1 VKFQLL
7 PSTIDDNGL
16 ASARQHLAC
25 FVVDDRVAFDAGSLA
40 MSCSAKQRTDV
51 RDVVLTHAHLD
62 HIVGLPLFI
71 DDLYSTLTEPIIV
84 HATEEVIKVL
94 ERDIFNWSV
103 YPRFSELSN
112 AFGQVMTYRPFT
124 LDVEFPIRH
133 LRVKA
138 AAVNHLVPSS
148 GFVITDNKTR
158 VAMSGDTSAMEVFWN
173 VVNDEPA
180 LSVLLIECAL
190 PNELQNLAEL
200 SHHLTP
206 NTFAAELK
214 KFKRS
219 DCPVFVI
226 NIKPT
231 YRDDVIAQINELGLE
246 RVSIMEIGRVYD
258 W

>member
-16 ASARQHLAC
+16 ASSRQHLAC

-40 MSCSAKQRTDV
+40 MSCSAKQRTNI

-62 HIVGLPLFI
+62 HIAGLPLFI
-71 DDLYSTLTEPIIV
+71 DDLYSTLTEPINV
-84 HATEEVIKVL
+84 HATEEVINVL

-112 AFGQVMTYRPFT
+112 SWGQVMSYRPFA
-124 LDVEFPIRH
+124 LGVEFPVRH
-133 LRVKA
+133 LQVKA
-138 AAVNHLVPSS
+138 AAVNHQVPSA
-148 GFVITDNKTR
+148 GFIIADDKTR
-158 VAMSGDTSAMEVFWN
+158 VAISGDTSAMEGFWHM
-173 VVNDEPA
+173 VNEQPA
-180 LSVLLIECAL
+180 LSALLIECAL
-190 PNELQNLAEL
+190 PNELQELAQL

-206 NTFAAELK
+206 NTLAAELK
-214 KFKRS
+214 KFER

-231 YRDDVIAQINELGLE
+231 YREEVIAQLKELKLKD
-246 RVSIMEIGRVYD
+246 VSIMEIGRAYD